1 MVQTRDA
8 KMVESL
14 VLLSVVMMADRKVDS
29 TVDLKV
35 KLKADSKDRKTV
47 GRLVHLT
54 ASMMVV
60 AMVALL
66 VVKLV

>member
-14 VLLSVVMMADRKVDS
+14 VLLSVVMMADGKVDL